1 MRYTLYLLVLFG
13 SAVLVGCDTFEG
25 TTPAEETV
33 SLSTEEAR
41 LIPHALMDSTG
52 TFSKSAGSDFTCFIS
67 LYSPRNGWKY
77 RYFLANAVF
86 TREAIQNADGDR
98 AFFQYRVKR
107 QNGSLSGFA
116 NCEIPADVQAIN
128 QIANALRQYRDKP
141 LPTLDIRKAPGG
153 GFAKMMPP
161 EGELVCYTSQDGM
174 TCWYVEGIVVE
185 DTHIGG
191 SSGLPSDWWGDQA
204 ADFFYRDHRR
214 GGSGAV
220 GTDANESLG
229 RLIKVVRKLLRLS
242 SNGYDLLHIN
252 TWKKVLKEEWAEVAQ
267 CAVGIATSTVDAA
280 GVMNI
285 LDCIASFTIG
295 LRTQD
300 GIEALKHLGL
310 FDDFI
315 KNISQS
321 SSWDKFV
328 SSLRKTPYFGDVV
341 NGVTDLDVLHD
352 LAKQKLFKNDKN
364 GNPIYII
371 PEGKAMNPIYII
383 PEGKAMSVL
392 NSFEKEW
399 NTRIVKVGSALQI
412 RSGGRYLTLYEAT
425 QGSDLPTISVNDNGR
440 LYKIRFGRR

>member
-1 MRYTLYLLVLFG
+1 MNLDKEVTMRYTLYLLVLFG

-341 NGVTDLDVLHD
+341 NSAVNDLELLHD
-352 LAKQKLFKNDKN
+352 FAKLNKETGKR
-364 GNPIYII
+364 IYYI
-371 PEGKAMNPIYII
+371 PEGRASKVFKNIANEWGVPIRKYSDGRLVIQRNNQ
-383 PEGKAMSVL
+383 SVTL
-392 NSFEKEW
+392 YQSSYTKDY
-399 NTRIVKVGSALQI
+399 SLQI
-412 RSGGRYLTLYEAT
+412 LGPFGGGTSKAK
-425 QGSDLPTISVNDNGR
+425 V
-440 LYKIRFGRR
+440 RFGTY